1 MTDAHQPPVTPITFI
16 DSNLELA
23 EKELAKAQGEATGW
37 QTIVDSLRRARSE
50 VQSKSLHMKPQKK
63 IDEVIAF
70 YRTKGQ
76 EAHIGEAQRALKL
89 TEKEMRSLNTQLG
102 TKARNKTT
110 FYRVKGKK
118 ATYGLL
124 EWQK

>member
-1 MTDAHQPPVTPITFI
+1 MTDPHQPPLTPITFI
-16 DSNLELA
+16 DNSLELA
-23 EKELAKAQGEATGW
+23 EKELAKAQKEATGW

-50 VQSKSLHMKPQKK
+50 VQNTSSYTKPQKN
-63 IDEVIAF
+63 IDMAIGF

-76 EAHIGEAQRALKL
+76 EAHVS
-89 TEKEMRSLNTQLG
+89 EMRAALNLTDNEMRNLGTQLG
-102 TKARNKTT
+102 TKARAKIV